1 MRHDRHAKE
10 LAEAGEVVS
19 PVSGNRRFYSGFY
32 DRAAG
37 HGPITGSGPGFEAA
51 LAEFKERQRQNGLP
65 GVWRNS
71 TSWKVNKGT
80 RRDIDYAVMEW
91 I

>member
-1 MRHDRHAKE
+1 MRTDPNVLE
-10 LAEAGEVVS
+10 AEEAIY

-37 HGPITGSGPGFEAA
+37 HGKPTGSGPGFAAA
-51 LAEFKERQRQNGLP
+51 LSKFNERQRQNGLP
-65 GVWRNS
+65 GKWTCSNNLRYNVG
-71 TSWKVNKGT
+71 KGT
-80 RRDIDYAVMEW
+80 RRDTRFYVMEW

>member
-1 MRHDRHAKE
+1 MRTDPLVLE
-10 LAEAGEVVS
+10 AEEQAY

-37 HGPITGSGPGFEAA
+37 HGKPTGSGPGFEAA
-51 LAEFKERQRQNGLP
+51 LAKFEERQRQNGLP
-65 GVWRNS
+65 GLWGCPNNLRWNVS
-71 TSWKVNKGT
+71 KGN
-80 RRDIDYAVMEW
+80 RRDTRFYIMEW